1 MPEGDTVYRVAR
13 SLDAALA
20 GRLVTS
26 TDFRVPAIA
35 TVDLAGEPFHSVASR
50 GKHRLMRIGGGGVH
64 SHLKRVG

>member
-20 GRLVTS
+20 GRIVTS

-35 TVDLAGEPFHSVASR
+35 TVDLGHRSAAPSASHGTRRRAAADRAGSR
-50 GKHRLMRIGGGGVH
+50 TRAR
-64 SHLKRVG
+64 R